1 MLSPFEPLI
10 VLRVASGLVHLP
22 VYLPT
27 DDAIIQFHFQTQS
40 HILTPFWTAPI
51 DPASKVWSR
60 TRRGVVRVRDT
71 TDPSGC
77 SEVEVKLRMSCGI

>member
-40 HILTPFWTAPI
+40 HILTPFWTAPV